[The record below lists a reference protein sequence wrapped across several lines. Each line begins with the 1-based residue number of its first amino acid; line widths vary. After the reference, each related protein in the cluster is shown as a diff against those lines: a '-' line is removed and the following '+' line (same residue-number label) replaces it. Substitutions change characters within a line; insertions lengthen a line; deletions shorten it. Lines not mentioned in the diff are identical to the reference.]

1 MQNILVFV
9 RKMPYNNLI
18 NLGKKM
24 NPEKNLENESIS
36 KKKLEE
42 ELLKAR
48 KEIDELKKGLCELE
62 KKEIVV
68 DILPVLF
75 HKLKNKLTPIL
86 GYCQI
91 LYKKTEDNF
100 FKEKLKKI
108 ERSTN
113 NLTHLINI
121 LREYFNNDTII
132 KQKGNLNNIIYGLED
147 YFANIE
153 KTNNIKIDIDT
164 DKKIPDDF
172 LSVGQIET
180 LIINIINNSINA
192 IRAKHIQHGVIT
204 IKTELKENMY
214 KLIVRDNGIGISKE
228 KIFDIWSPFY
238 SDFPGNHGIGLSI
251 CEKILENHGAVCNVN
266 SVQGE
271 HTVFEITFKDREKKS
286 ENILKEE

>member
-1 MQNILVFV
+1 
-9 RKMPYNNLI
+9 
-18 NLGKKM
+18 M
-24 NPEKNLENESIS
+24 NPEEKLENKS
-36 KKKLEE
+36 KDKKRLEE
-42 ELLKAR
+42 ELLKAK
-48 KEIDELKKGLCELE
+48 KEIDELKKDLYALE
-62 KKEIVV
+62 KREIIV
-68 DILPVLF
+68 DLLPVLF

-121 LREYFNNDTII
+121 LREYFKNDTVI
-132 KQKGNLNNIIYGLED
+132 KQRGNLNNIIYGLED
-147 YFANIE
+147 YFADTE
-153 KTNNIKIDIDT
+153 KTNNIKIYIDT

-172 LSVGQIET
+172 LSIGQIET
-180 LIINIINNSINA
+180 LIINIVENSIHA
-192 IRAKHIQHGVIT
+192 IRAKNTQQGVIT

-214 KLIVRDNGIGISKE
+214 KLIVRDNGIGINKE
-228 KIFDIWSPFY
+228 NIFKIWAPFY
-238 SDFPGNHGIGLSI
+238 SDFPGNYGIGLSI

-271 HTVFEITFKDREKKS
+271 HTVFEICFKDR
-286 ENILKEE
+286 

>member
-1 MQNILVFV
+1 MS
-9 RKMPYNNLI
+9 YNNSI

-24 NPEKNLENESIS
+24 NPEKN
-36 KKKLEE
+36 LEE

-48 KEIDELKKGLCELE
+48 KEIDELKKDLYELE
-62 KKEIVV
+62 KKEIIVEL
-68 DILPVLF
+68 LPVLF

-91 LYKKTEDNF
+91 LYKKTEDIF

-121 LREYFNNDTII
+121 LREYFKNDTVI
-132 KQKGNLNNIIYGLED
+132 KQRGNLNNIIYGLED
-147 YFANIE
+147 YFANTE
-153 KTNNIKIDIDT
+153 KTNNIKIYIDT

-172 LSVGQIET
+172 LSMGQIET

-192 IRAKHIQHGVIT
+192 IRAKHIQHGVIR
-204 IKTELKENMY
+204 IKTELKEDMY

-228 KIFDIWSPFY
+228 NIFNIWTPFY

-271 HTVFEITFKDREKKS
+271 HTVFEIIFKDREKKLK
-286 ENILKEE
+286 NILKEE